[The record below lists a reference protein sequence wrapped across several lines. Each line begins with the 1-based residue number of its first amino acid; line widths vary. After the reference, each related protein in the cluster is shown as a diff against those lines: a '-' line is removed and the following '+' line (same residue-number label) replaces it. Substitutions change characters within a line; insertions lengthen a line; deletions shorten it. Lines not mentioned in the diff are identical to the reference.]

1 MAPIVNS
8 SVHVKMVDFAVLW
21 MEAAAVALDGLGA
34 TVRKHVLLVIMA
46 QTAHSVAIVR
56 TVAFATGFLEAVSV
70 PTGTMDKA
78 VNTNVLLDFMALI
91 VFTPVTARMEPVVI

>member
-1 MAPIVNS
+1 M
-8 SVHVKMVDFAVLW
+8 
-21 MEAAAVALDGLGA
+21 
-34 TVRKHVLLVIMA
+34 HVLLVIMA